1 MVFLEENIFS
11 WSENGNGNI
20 SGKIV
25 DLSLT
30 TANGAVI
37 KIKNLMEDI
46 EASTFPVFNTSL

>member
-30 TANGAVI
+30 TANGSVI

-46 EASTFPVFNTSL
+46 EVSTFPVFNTSL